1 MWTLCRET
9 SFMGASVAEAL
20 AAGTLLKSSRLG
32 VLGSGQ
38 STSSC
43 FITEGLIGST
53 IERNQAAREV
63 LGPILQLISFL
74 YGIEQMS
81 LT

>member
-38 STSSC
+38 STSC